1 MTERLLE
8 HLHSRANSRG
18 LVLANEDALL
28 EKLATTHDALTRA
41 LKILEAQRTVEV
53 LAPLPFVVIK
63 LMKWSGS
70 NAPRV
75 RKEQQISDSKRSLHI
90 EVPVSSAAAAATQE
104 VGGLGEGEALL
115 DQVLAALG
123 PGADRAEF
131 RAILAGNDPALIHRC
146 LRRVRATKAI
156 RVSRAALF
164 RSLLQ
169 RLSH

>member
-1 MTERLLE
+1 MTERLLA
-8 HLHSRANSRG
+8 HLQSKANSRG

-41 LKILEAQRTVEV
+41 LNNLETQGMIEISS
-53 LAPLPFVVIK
+53 PLPFVVIK
-63 LMKWSGS
+63 VPKWSGS
-70 NAPRV
+70 NHPRV
-75 RKEQQISDSKRSLHI
+75 RKEQQISNSKRSLHI

-115 DQVLAALG
+115 GEVLALLG
-123 PGADRAEF
+123 PEADRTEF
-131 RAILAGNDPALIHRC
+131 RRILAGQDGALIHRC
-146 LRRVRATKAI
+146 LRRVQATKAI

-169 RLSH
+169 KLSH